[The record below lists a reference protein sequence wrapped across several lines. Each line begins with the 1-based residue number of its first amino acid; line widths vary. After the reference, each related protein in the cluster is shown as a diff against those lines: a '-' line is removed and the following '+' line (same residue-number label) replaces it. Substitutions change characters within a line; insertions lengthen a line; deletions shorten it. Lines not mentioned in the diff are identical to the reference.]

1 MILFCRWKQGVIA
14 VALLMPLLF
23 WQIGLSA
30 SNFSDPEIGSKSGV
44 RPSSNSGDSSVVG
57 KSDENFP
64 NQMFED
70 ESLISGSTDDQ
81 FNRLIVPFLKQ
92 HCYKCHGSKE
102 READR
107 RFDLLEFPLADDD
120 ALIEFQDVLDQLN
133 LGEMPPNSEPQPDVA
148 ETTQVIGWLTAE
160 IAKFQNLRQG
170 TGGETVL
177 RRLNRREYVNTVS
190 DLLRLNTTGFDPTVG
205 FPADQKIDH
214 LDNQGHALVT
224 SGFLLDKYLEAADK
238 IMEKALPGLVKPE
251 VQEWSFAGGFQQGE
265 FTGFVTDVEL
275 REKTERYLSKLRG
288 TFRSLAKVTEPS
300 RAAAIRDRAT
310 TEFENMANTAEQIPT
325 QIRLYEHPRSQRHVG
340 SYGYVSDFANGV
352 PHDGYYRIVLEAEA
366 LNRVPPYEKNYAQ
379 TRTEEPLILGLVT
392 GDVKEGPL
400 HLPQKIEPELARFE
414 LADGKQK
421 VEARVWLHKGTTPRF
436 IYVNGSH
443 RARAAHIEI
452 GTTLMEAAGLK
463 PQKGNDAYAYGLQ
476 HAKLPQIRINSV
488 FVRGPVYDKW
498 PTRTQVELL
507 GGTAFD
513 RSRNRANVTSFL
525 TRAYRRKPTADEIGR
540 ILHVIEARESQGIA
554 PLDAYRDGLK
564 AALCSPGF
572 LYLDEPLTDTS
583 TSRRLSDYAIAA
595 RLSYFLW
602 SSMPDDILFSLAT
615 DGQLSDPK
623 VLANQFDRMLADPKS
638 DRFVRD
644 FLASWLNLDALGSTP
659 PSLNAFKEYYIDDL
673 APAMKEETFLFTRH
687 LLDEEMS
694 IDRFINCDFTFVNA
708 GLARLY
714 KLDVATDGSAFKKVN
729 TAGGPR
735 GGLLGQSS
743 VLTVTANGIDTSPVV
758 RGVWLLENILGTPPN
773 PPPPDVEPLDPDIR
787 GAGTIRE
794 QIEKH
799 RNNPACASCH
809 NKIDPLGFALE
820 NFDAIGRYRSSYRQ
834 RGKVDSSG
842 ILPSGDSFATV
853 SEFKNC
859 LLKQRSKFA
868 KALTKKLMTYS
879 LGRPVDISDRPE
891 IDAILTDLSKNNNQF
906 RYLIKRIVLSDTF
919 VRP

>member
-1 MILFCRWKQGVIA
+1 MIRCSRWKQFVISS
-14 VALLMPLLF
+14 ALLMPLLC
-23 WQIGLSA
+23 WQIGFSA
-30 SNFSDPEIGSKSGV
+30 NSFNAPEIGGRSGGSF
-44 RPSSNSGDSSVVG
+44 RAHPGDSPG
-57 KSDENFP
+57 LRKADDTLRK
-64 NQMFED
+64 QTD
-70 ESLISGSTDDQ
+70 ESASINSGSTDEA

-92 HCYKCHGSKE
+92 HCYQCHSAEE

-107 RFDLLEFPLADDD
+107 RFDLLEFPLADEN

-133 LGEMPPNSEPQPDVA
+133 LGEMPPSSQPQPDVA
-148 ETTQVIGWLTAE
+148 EATKVIRWLTVE
-160 IAKFQNLRQG
+160 ISKFQNLRKG

-190 DLLRLNTTGFDPTVG
+190 DLLHLNTNSFDPTVG

-224 SGFLLDKYLEAADK
+224 SGFLLDEYLEAADK

-251 VQEWSFAGGFQQGE
+251 IQEWRFAGGFQQGE

-275 REKTERYLSKLRG
+275 REKTDGYLNKLRG
-288 TFRSLAKVTEPS
+288 TLRSLAKANEPGKARS
-300 RAAAIRDRAT
+300 IRDRAT

-352 PHDGYYRIVLEAEA
+352 PYDGYYRIVLEAEA

-436 IYVNGSH
+436 IYVNGSN
-443 RARAAHIEI
+443 RARPAHIEI
-452 GTTLMEAAGLK
+452 GTILMEQAGLK

-488 FVRGPVYDKW
+488 VVRGPIYDKW

-507 GGTAFD
+507 GGPAFD

-525 TRAYRRKPTADEIGR
+525 TRAYRREPTEGEISR
-540 ILHVIEARESQGIA
+540 ILQVIETRESQGVA
-554 PLDAYRDGLK
+554 PLNAYRDGLK

-572 LYLDEPLTDTS
+572 LYLDEPAMDSS
-583 TSRRLSDYAIAA
+583 TGKRLSDYAIAA

-602 SSMPDDILFSLAT
+602 SSMPDDKLFSLASA
-615 DGQLSDPK
+615 GKLSDPN

-638 DRFVRD
+638 DRFVSD
-644 FLASWLNLDALGSTP
+644 FLASWLNLDALGTTP
-659 PSLNAFKEYYIDDL
+659 PSLTAFKEYYIDDL
-673 APAMKEETFLFTRH
+673 ATAMKKETFLFTRH

-714 KLDVATDGSAFKKVN
+714 QLDVAVDGSDFQKVN

-743 VLTVTANGIDTSPVV
+743 VLTVTANGVDTSPVV

-787 GAGTIRE
+787 GASTIRE

-820 NFDAIGRYRSSYRQ
+820 NFDAIGRFRARYRQ
-834 RGKVDSSG
+834 RGKIDPSG
-842 ILPSGDSFATV
+842 ILPNGDSFNTV
-853 SEFKNC
+853 NEFKNS
-859 LLKQRSKFA
+859 LLKQRNKFA
-868 KALTKKLMTYS
+868 RALTKKLMTYS
-879 LGRPVDISDRPE
+879 LGRPVGISDRPE
-891 IDAILTDLSKNNNQF
+891 IDAILMDLSKNNNQF
-906 RYLIKRIVLSDTF
+906 KYLIKRIVLSDTF
-919 VRP
+919 IRP